1 MAPNQFE
8 RVWTD
13 KEIVILTK
21 YYSDKSNYK
30 NKRGIELGPLLKLL
44 PKKTVS
50 QIKFKVTSLGL
61 SLLGEARAKFT
72 KEEDD
77 LIREYYHKDLDYVIS
92 ILKNR
97 TIHSIRWRASRLG
110 VSACNR
116 HRGSA
121 YTEEED
127 NILRKY
133 YPLIGPDV
141 YKMLN
146 NRSVSSVC
154 FRASEVL
161 GVKFN
166 RKEAIKF
173 SKCHDDKILEEFSSI
188 GADGLKEKYYE
199 LFAGKS
205 VYVIID
211 RAYELGLCDNY
222 KSTYT
227 LEEDNLIRKYYPI
240 MGTSMFNMIKGRSRR
255 MVGDRAKRLGVK
267 YNNGFTQEQ
276 DDLIIKEYSR
286 LGGKIITAYPDVFNG
301 KTADNLHQR
310 ARVLG
315 VKFARVKK
323 SNSKLPDKVR
333 CIETGK
339 TYKNV
344 NRAIIDTGH
353 KNLRYV
359 INKGKADKD
368 GNHWEIINI

>member
-30 NKRGIELGPLLKLL
+30 NKRGIELGPILKLL
-44 PKKTVS
+44 PKKTIP
-50 QIKFKVTSLGL
+50 QIRFKAAFLGL
-61 SLLGEARAKFT
+61 SLIGDARTKFT

-77 LIREYYHKDLDYVIS
+77 LIREYYHKDLDYVLFR
-92 ILKNR
+92 LKNR
-97 TIHSIRWRASRLG
+97 NIDSIRCRASKLG

-116 HRGSA
+116 HRGSS

-127 NILRKY
+127 NILREY

-146 NRSVSSVC
+146 NRSVNSVC

-188 GADGLKEKYYE
+188 GADGLKDKYYE

-205 VYVIID
+205 VFVIRD

-240 MGTSMFNMIKGRSRR
+240 MGTSMFNMIKGRSRSMIR
-255 MVGDRAKRLGVK
+255 NRAERLGVK

-276 DDLIIKEYSR
+276 DDLIIREYSR
-286 LGGKIITAYPDVFNG
+286 LGGKIIAVYPEVFNG
-301 KTADNLHQR
+301 KTTDNLYQR

-315 VKFARVKK
+315 VKFVGVKK

-368 GNHWEIINI
+368 GNHWEIIDI